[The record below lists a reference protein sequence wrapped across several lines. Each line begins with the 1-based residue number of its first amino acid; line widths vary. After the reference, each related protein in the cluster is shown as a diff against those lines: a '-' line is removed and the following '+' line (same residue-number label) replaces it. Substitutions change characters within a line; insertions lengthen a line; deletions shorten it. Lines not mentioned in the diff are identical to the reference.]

1 MNPILIYAR
10 CCLALAGVGILLS
23 FYTQARAIGDMTT
36 VTLLL
41 GVGLELV
48 GREFKK
54 LRDEIHSADRKG

>member
-10 CCLALAGVGILLS
+10 CCIALAGIGILFS

-54 LRDEIHSADRKG
+54 LREEMHSRDGKG